1 MLDAIDEDKK
11 KYQKEKLDR
20 IFEESKSKN
29 GSDLEEAINGFE
41 KERGSE
47 AYENDKEKIEAMK
60 KRMAGE
66 NLQNYQRIFI
76 GSLKEDMARE
86 GISKKDLEDGET
98 LEKVL
103 KGNIQDPDELVKAEM
118 KIVAEVEKVKA
129 DKFLTKIV
137 NQIKQVLN
145 SLSSKKEVEEVKSKI
160 LEFISS
166 PNIYYRYVFQKQEPE
181 VRRLVN
187 ALNNYSVPEEEKSID
202 SNNGLPLG
210 LVVPIVGVLLL
221 VIVLGFSFIRQR
233 NKDRY

>member
-145 SLSSKKEVEEVKSKI
+145 SLSSKKEVEEVKS
-160 LEFISS
+160 
-166 PNIYYRYVFQKQEPE
+166 
-181 VRRLVN
+181 
-187 ALNNYSVPEEEKSID
+187 
-202 SNNGLPLG
+202 
-210 LVVPIVGVLLL
+210 
-221 VIVLGFSFIRQR
+221 
-233 NKDRY
+233 